1 MAFSYHKSYA
11 SLGHKPKR
19 RWWRHTPAIATPLH
33 TRYETRRRTPRM
45 SFVLI
50 ALGVVLGAWMGVL
63 FFHPYFRIRH
73 ISVTGTSNISPA
85 ALQETVT
92 TALTRKRWRFL
103 PYNNFFLLDKKRITT
118 VLKTKYPIE
127 TVTITMHFPNTV
139 ALTVTERLAFV
150 IYDDGEQYTL
160 VDEEGIPQKTLRAVL
175 VHERREQ
182 RVGESGTVTSTV
194 HYPDT
199 DALNARFGTYPVLYT
214 KRKEKID
221 PVVIKNTITAYKFL
235 HNNTDFATHHFTY
248 PQTYQTLEIV
258 HREGMTVAFNPFEK
272 LDEQLETFR
281 QAWQRELRKERTKA
295 VYVNAR
301 YPGRVY
307 LEVGGTAAPPKT
319 STQ

>member
-1 MAFSYHKSYA
+1 MSFYHKSYA

-19 RWWRHTPAIATPLH
+19 RWFRRKSTIVPPLGH
-33 TRYETRRRTPRM
+33 RTRPRSSRT
-45 SFVLI
+45 SVVLV
-50 ALGVVLGAWMGVL
+50 ALGIVLGVWIGIL

-73 ISVTGTSNISPA
+73 ITVTGTHNISQT

-92 TALTRKRWRFL
+92 TALARKRWRVF
-103 PYNNFFLLDKKRITT
+103 PHNNFFLLDQKRLTT

-127 TVTITMHFPNTV
+127 TVTIQTHFPDAITI
-139 ALTVTERLAFV
+139 AATERLAFV

-175 VHERREQ
+175 IHERREQ
-182 RVGESGTVTSTV
+182 RVGEGNNVTTSTV

-199 DALNARFGTYPVLYT
+199 EALHARFGTYPVLYT
-214 KRKEKID
+214 KRKENID
-221 PVVIKNTITAYKFL
+221 PVVIKSTLATYKFL
-235 HNNTDFATHHFTY
+235 NANTDFATHHFIY
-248 PQTYQTLEIV
+248 PQTQQTLEVV
-258 HREGMTVAFNPFEK
+258 HRDGMTVAFNPFEK

-281 QAWQRELRKERTKA
+281 QAWQRELRKERAKN

-307 LEVGGTAAPPKT
+307 IEKGGDSTSPKT
-319 STQ
+319 DR